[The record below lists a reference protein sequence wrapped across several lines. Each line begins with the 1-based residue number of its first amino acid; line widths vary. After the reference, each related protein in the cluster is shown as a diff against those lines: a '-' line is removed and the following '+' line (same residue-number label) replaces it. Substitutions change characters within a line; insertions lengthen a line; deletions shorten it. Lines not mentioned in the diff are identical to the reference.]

1 MTHIKLISLLREILN
16 EVGDLNNA
24 DLYSY
29 KKVSDNKINI
39 IYEFLD
45 SDNHTV
51 TVKFHNLD
59 EYKDEL
65 PSALEGSSKYN
76 ISYQVEGESI
86 KYKTTSLN
94 VLNGIFKTIK
104 EIITEFIKEY
114 NPDFLFIKGTSDT
127 DLLEPNFTKKDKIY
141 FNIVTQNIGSEY
153 GISIGPIL
161 GLTGIQLRK
170 K

>member
-1 MTHIKLISLLREILN
+1 VTNIKLISLLREILN
-16 EVGDLNNA
+16 DEVGELNNA

-29 KKVSDNKINI
+29 KKISDTTLIVK
-39 IYEFLD
+39 YEFLD

-59 EYKDEL
+59 EYEQEL

-104 EIITEFIKEY
+104 EIIADFIKEY

-127 DLLEPNFTKKDKIY
+127 DLLEPNFTKKDKVY
-141 FNIVTQNIGSEY
+141 FNVVTQNIGV
-153 GISIGPIL
+153 
-161 GLTGIQLRK
+161 
-170 K
+170 

>member
-1 MTHIKLISLLREILN
+1 MTNIKLISLLREILN
-16 EVGDLNNA
+16 DEVGELNNA

-29 KKVSDNKINI
+29 KKISDTTLIVK
-39 IYEFLD
+39 YEFLD

-59 EYKDEL
+59 EYEQEL

-104 EIITEFIKEY
+104 EIIADFIKEY

-127 DLLEPNFTKKDKIY
+127 DLLEPNFTKKDKVY
-141 FNIVTQNIGSEY
+141 FNVVTQNIGV
-153 GISIGPIL
+153 
-161 GLTGIQLRK
+161 
-170 K
+170 